1 MENYLLLRSE
11 AEVRPP
17 DELPEEVQDDGPE
30 GAQTRDEVDGLGAQ
44 GDGGTMTVTTWSNY
58 KTKHPM
64 SEEAKAAYAKDREA
78 MGVGYLVLKAR
89 AAAGMSQAQLARAIG
104 TSQPTIARWESG
116 SQVPSVR
123 SMMKIA
129 EATGFE
135 LALGL
140 HRPAD
145 SARKLFAVEV
155 IGRGRAK
162 RGAA

>member
-1 MENYLLLRSE
+1 
-11 AEVRPP
+11 
-17 DELPEEVQDDGPE
+17 
-30 GAQTRDEVDGLGAQ
+30 
-44 GDGGTMTVTTWSNY
+44 MTQSTWSSY
-58 KTKHPM
+58 KAEHPM
-64 SEEAKAAYAKDREA
+64 SESDRDVYAKEREA

-89 AAAGMSQAQLARAIG
+89 AAADMSQAQLARAIG

-135 LALGL
+135 LAVGL

-145 SARKLFAVEV
+145 SAEELFAVEV
-155 IGRGRAK
+155 IGAGRSG

>member
-1 MENYLLLRSE
+1 
-11 AEVRPP
+11 
-17 DELPEEVQDDGPE
+17 
-30 GAQTRDEVDGLGAQ
+30 
-44 GDGGTMTVTTWSNY
+44 MTGTTWNNY

-64 SEEAKAAYAKDREA
+64 NEEAKAAYQKDREA

-89 AAAGMSQAQLARAIG
+89 AAAGMSQAHLARAIG